1 MGNKASTFKK
11 EDSFGLTKLHW
22 AAFNGELDECVKLL
36 QKRGA
41 NINVNIAGTTPLHL
55 AVENGHKKIVQ
66 YFCEKGALIYFLN
79 DKGKT
84 PIQLGK
90 DLFKKSEKIKRTVST
105 FLEEKILEMFYLN
118 STLNFGIPP
127 ELVFQLFQT
136 SNWKTNTG
144 GIPKFKVEFK

>member
-1 MGNKASTFKK
+1 MGNKPSNFKK

-66 YFCEKGALIYFLN
+66 FFCEKGALIYILN
-79 DKGKT
+79 DEGKT
-84 PIQLGK
+84 PIHLGK
-90 DLFKKSEKIKRTVST
+90 DLFKKS
-105 FLEEKILEMFYLN
+105 
-118 STLNFGIPP
+118 G
-127 ELVFQLFQT
+127 
-136 SNWKTNTG
+136 
-144 GIPKFKVEFK
+144 